1 MSSSSCPDAG
11 LRNTF
16 PICALLLSRVESRR
30 EGAREQDTEGERV
43 SSSEV
48 ELSQLVTQVSQAG
61 RQRGSVSGSKQVV
74 LPLQG
79 LITRGGAGG
88 GCAPRCSNLSGLLRD
103 PSPTSLFWERRTGL
117 FIGLAPLI
125 QKASVCGWLQ

>member
-11 LRNTF
+11 LRSTF

-88 GCAPRCSNLSGLLRD
+88 GGAVHLAAPISLAYYAIPLPPAYFGKDRQDCSLG
-103 PSPTSLFWERRTGL
+103 
-117 FIGLAPLI
+117 
-125 QKASVCGWLQ
+125 

>member
-1 MSSSSCPDAG
+1 M
-11 LRNTF
+11 
-16 PICALLLSRVESRR
+16 
-30 EGAREQDTEGERV
+30 

-88 GCAPRCSNLSGLLRD
+88 GAVHLAAPISLAYYAIPLPPAYFGKDGQDCSLG
-103 PSPTSLFWERRTGL
+103 
-117 FIGLAPLI
+117 
-125 QKASVCGWLQ
+125 

>member
-1 MSSSSCPDAG
+1 MKGWEWGNVLSVSSSSRPDAG

-88 GCAPRCSNLSGLLRD
+88 AVHLAAPISLAYYAIPLPPAYFGKDGQDCSLG
-103 PSPTSLFWERRTGL
+103 
-117 FIGLAPLI
+117 
-125 QKASVCGWLQ
+125 